1 MTRRLRLLALLWVMG
16 WSVPGYAA
24 PPTVYLAWHYPPG
37 VTINPDN
44 VRIIATLPIVTQTID
59 ATGGTIVIRPER
71 DCYRLRLWA
80 PPYIWDFDDLSGCQ
94 PLTGQWQ
101 PTGYAVTWAAPEPAC
116 LVINQQLLGDV
127 PCATTGQVVLA
138 RAGGDWHTAAIP
150 GRTLTLVA
158 AAVITQP
165 LASVV
170 IPEETR
176 RVALPVV
183 AGR

>member
-1 MTRRLRLLALLWVMG
+1 MRIALIILCLALLALPAHA
-16 WSVPGYAA
+16 SP
-24 PPTVYLAWHYPPG
+24 
-37 VTINPDN
+37 
-44 VRIIATLPIVTQTID
+44 AT
-59 ATGGTIVIRPER
+59 
-71 DCYRLRLWA
+71 
-80 PPYIWDFDDLSGCQ
+80 
-94 PLTGQWQ
+94 LTGQWQ
-101 PTGYAVTWAAPEPAC
+101 PTGYAVTWVAPEPAC

-158 AAVITQP
+158 ATVITQP
-165 LASVV
+165 LVSVV
-170 IPEETR
+170 IPEEAR